1 MLCYNC
7 YEHKSEFIFV
17 GDAALGVPIIG
28 VVGADAHISP
38 IDQRECRGGDVGIA
52 PYIFNLSHMR
62 QILIYLSNRIK

>member
-7 YEHKSEFIFV
+7 YEHKSEFVFV

-38 IDQRECRGGDVGIA
+38 IDQRECRGA
-52 PYIFNLSHMR
+52 MWASPPTFS
-62 QILIYLSNRIK
+62 IYHICGKF